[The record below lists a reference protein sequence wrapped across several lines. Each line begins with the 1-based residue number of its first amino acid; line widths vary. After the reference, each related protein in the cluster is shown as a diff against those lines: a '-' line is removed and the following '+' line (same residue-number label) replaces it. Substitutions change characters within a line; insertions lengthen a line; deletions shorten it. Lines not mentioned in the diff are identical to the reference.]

1 MSLMHDSP
9 AALALHSFTVLPQA
23 PAITLSLPRRGCIAV
38 LGIAPDCQDIE
49 TLTARLTGQ
58 ATIGQAVMPPQVAR
72 MLVAGEDVTHR
83 PPGSRHVASCG
94 VHAPLFGHLSVLD
107 NILFPLRAQGTL
119 EPHEI
124 LRQGH
129 DLLALTGLDHAR
141 HLRADTLSPSQAFR
155 AGLARALIQKPEVL
169 ILNQPFA
176 DMAPQTSQQEQA
188 MLDRLRH
195 ALGLSILLMTRQRS
209 EALLS
214 ADSIAVMD
222 RGALLQNADAP
233 TLLSRPACPAVAVAM
248 DDANVLT
255 GKVLDI
261 EDDIASLRLPSG
273 ETVEAMAD
281 HTLAI
286 DDLACICIP
295 PDRLS
300 VLFPRVGAHAQEE
313 TESGDVH
320 CTLVAAHHLGRTII
334 MRLRSRD
341 GTEITLHRPPVHTM
355 RDLQPGR
362 TGLVA
367 WQARNAIAFP
377 MDEKSR

>member
-1 MSLMHDSP
+1 MPHMHGSP
-9 AALALHSFTVLPQA
+9 PALALHSFTVLPQA
-23 PAITLSLPRRGCIAV
+23 PAITLTLPKGDCVAV
-38 LGIAPDCQDIE
+38 LGIVPDSQDLE

-58 ATIGQAVMPPQVAR
+58 DTLRHPADPPHTAR
-72 MLVAGEDVTHR
+72 MLVAGVDVTSC
-83 PPGSRHVASCG
+83 PPGQRHVASCG

-107 NILFPLRAQGTL
+107 NILFPLRAHGVL
-119 EPHEI
+119 DPHEI

-141 HLRADTLSPSQAFR
+141 HQRADRLSAAQSFR
-155 AGLARALIQKPEVL
+155 AGLARALIQKPDVL
-169 ILNQPFA
+169 ILNQPFTGM
-176 DMAPQTSQQEQA
+176 DLQTSQQEQA

-195 ALGLSILLMTRQRS
+195 ALGLSILLLTRQRS

-214 ADSIAVMD
+214 ADEIAVMD
-222 RGALLQNADAP
+222 NGALLQSADAP
-233 TLLSRPACPAVAVAM
+233 TLLNRPACPAVAVAM

-261 EDDIASLRLPSG
+261 VDDTASLRLPSG

-281 HTLAI
+281 HALAI

-300 VLFPRVGAHAQEE
+300 ILFPRGNMPAQEE
-313 TESGDVH
+313 AESGDVH
-320 CTLVAAHHLGRTII
+320 CTLVSAHHLGRTII

-355 RDLQPGR
+355 RDLRPGR
-362 TGLVA
+362 SGLVA

>member
-1 MSLMHDSP
+1 MPHMHGAP
-9 AALALHSFTVLPQA
+9 PALALHSFTVLPQA
-23 PAITLSLPRRGCIAV
+23 PGLTLSLPRGGCLAV
-38 LGIAPDCQDIE
+38 LGIAPDSPDLEALI
-49 TLTARLTGQ
+49 AGLTGQ
-58 ATIGQAVMPPQVAR
+58 VTAHTLATPPQKGR
-72 MLVAGEDVTHR
+72 MLVAGEDVTHQQ
-83 PPGSRHVASCG
+83 PGLRHVASCG
-94 VHAPLFGHLSVLD
+94 VHAPLFGHLSVLE
-107 NILFPLRAQGTL
+107 NIVFPLRARGAL

-129 DLLALTGLDHAR
+129 DLLALTGLDPAR
-141 HLRADTLSPSQAFR
+141 HLRANRLSSSQTFR
-155 AGLARALIQKPEVL
+155 TGLARALIQKPEVL

-176 DMAPQTSQQEQA
+176 TMDPHTSQQEQA

-195 ALGLSILLMTRQRS
+195 ALGLSILLLTRQRS

-214 ADSIAVMD
+214 ADDIAVMD
-222 RGALLQNADAP
+222 KGTLLQSADAP
-233 TLLSRPACPAVAVAM
+233 TLLNRPACTAVAVAM

-261 EDDIASLRLPSG
+261 QDDIASLRLPSG

-281 HTLAI
+281 HALAI

-300 VLFPRVGAHAQEE
+300 ILLPRSSAHAQDEA
-313 TESGDVH
+313 ESGDVH
-320 CTLVAAHHLGRTII
+320 CTLVSAHHLGRTII

-355 RDLQPGR
+355 RDLRPGR